1 MAEIA
6 LIGNPNTGKTT
17 LFNSLTDKYAFV
29 GNWTGVTVEKKV
41 GTLKDS
47 SIQVV
52 DLPGTYSLN
61 PLTKDEAVV
70 TNYLLNNRPD
80 LILNITNASQ
90 LKRNL
95 LLTIE
100 VLERGL
106 PVILILN
113 MIDDLRR
120 SGQDYDLDLISKRLG
135 CQVATTNARGHQGIK
150 HLHQQILNYQEIAG
164 HQLTLDYPGMLQQ
177 AIRQAAE
184 ALHEDFNYD
193 PVTARWLAI
202 EFIDQSKAVR
212 DYAQAKRLTPLLSQ
226 AAYYDAQKFADQ
238 VYETRLTFIEGL
250 LKDAARTSSRHGVPQ
265 VTNKIDKVVTD
276 PILGLPIFAGIFYL
290 MFKLSFEWVGT
301 PLSNLLDWFLSVPV
315 SNTVNHWLIQLGAL
329 APLRSLVVNGI
340 IAGVGGVLAFI
351 PQIFTLFACISL
363 LEDSGYMARAAL
375 VTDRLMQMI
384 GLNGKSFIP
393 LIIGFGCNVTGIMA
407 ARTIEQP
414 KERLITTLIMPFM
427 SCSARLPIYGL
438 IVAAF
443 FPKHQ
448 ALIVL
453 SIYFLGI
460 FVALLVAK
468 FYQALFHVKE
478 RSVFIIEL
486 PEYHLPRLDII
497 WHGTWDKGKGFIK
510 KAGTIIFAG
519 TVLIWLLSSFGPS
532 GFVTDSTKSFAAA
545 LGHGLVPFFKPI
557 GITQWQAISALFT
570 GVLAKEVITSSMMV
584 MFHTSSKAVLVA
596 ALGQFMTPVAA
607 YSMMVFVLLYIPC
620 FATLATIKGETGSTK
635 WMLFSVGMSLTV
647 AYLTSFLVFNIGSL
661 IF

>member
-1 MAEIA
+1 MPSVA

-17 LFNSLTDKYAFV
+17 LFNSLTNKYAYV

-47 SIQVV
+47 AVQIV
-52 DLPGTYSLN
+52 DLPGAYSLN

-70 TNYLLNNRPD
+70 TTYLLHNRPD

-95 LLTIE
+95 LLTIQ
-100 VLERGL
+100 VLERGI
-106 PVILILN
+106 PAILILN

-120 SGQDYDLDLISKRLG
+120 SGQSYNLDLLSERLG
-135 CQVATTNARGHQGIK
+135 CKVMATNARGHRGIK
-150 HLHQQILNYQEIAG
+150 ELHDQIANYQRVSA
-164 HQLTLDYPGMLQQ
+164 HPLQLTYPPMLQQ
-177 AIRQAAE
+177 AIRQASE
-184 ALHEDFNYD
+184 ALTADFEFE
-193 PVTARWLAI
+193 PTLARWLAI
-202 EFIDQSKAVR
+202 QFIDQNKAIR
-212 DYAQAKRLTPLLSQ
+212 KIAKQRKLTPLLSQ
-226 AAYYDAQKFADQ
+226 EKYYDAQHFADKI
-238 VYETRLTFIEGL
+238 YDTRLAFIEKL
-250 LKDAARTSSRHGVPQ
+250 LKDATETGQSQQPQLTS
-265 VTNKIDKVVTD
+265 KIDKVVTN
-276 PILGLPIFAGIFYL
+276 PILGLPIFAGIFFL
-290 MFKLSFEWVGT
+290 MFKLSFDWVGT
-301 PLSNLLDWFLSVPV
+301 PLSDLLDWFLSVPV
-315 SNTVNHWLIQLGAL
+315 SNTANHLLIQAGAIP
-329 APLRSLVVNGI
+329 ALRSLIVNGI

-414 KERLITTLIMPFM
+414 KERLVTTLIMPFM
-427 SCSARLPIYGL
+427 SCSARLPIYSL
-438 IVAAF
+438 VVAAF
-443 FPKHQ
+443 FPHHQ

-453 SIYFLGI
+453 SIYFLGVI
-460 FVALLVAK
+460 VALLVAK
-468 FYQALFHVKE
+468 LYQVLFHVKD
-478 RSVFIIEL
+478 RSVFIVEL

-519 TVLIWLLSSFGPS
+519 TVLIWLLSSFGPR
-532 GFVTDSTKSFAAA
+532 GFVTDSTASYAAS
-545 LGHGLVPFFKPI
+545 LGHALVPMFKPI
-557 GITQWQAISALFT
+557 GIVQWQAISALFT

-584 MFHTSSKAVLVA
+584 MFHTSSKAVLIT
-596 ALGQFMTPVAA
+596 ALGQFMSPVAA
-607 YSMMVFVLLYIPC
+607 YAMLAFVLLYIPC
-620 FATLATIKGETGSTK
+620 FATLATIKEETGSYK
-635 WMLFSVGMSLTV
+635 WVFFSVVSSFII
-647 AYLTSFLVFNIGSL
+647 AYVTAFILFQVGSL

>member
-1 MAEIA
+1 MADVA

-47 SIQVV
+47 DIQVV

-70 TNYLLNNRPD
+70 TNYLLANRPD

-100 VLERGL
+100 VLERGV
-106 PVILILN
+106 PTILILN

-120 SGQDYDLDLISKRLG
+120 SGQTYDLDLLSQRLG
-135 CQVATTNARGHQGIK
+135 CQVTTTNARGHQGISQ
-150 HLHQQILNYQEIAG
+150 LRQQIINYQDVA
-164 HQLTLDYPGMLQQ
+164 HHRLQLDYPPMLKQ
-177 AIRQAAE
+177 AIRQATE
-184 ALHEDFNYD
+184 ALHDDYHYD
-193 PVTARWLAI
+193 NATARWLAI
-202 EFIDQSKAVR
+202 NFIDQSRAIR
-212 DYAQAKRLTPLLSQ
+212 AYAKSHQLAPLLKQ
-226 AAYYDAQKFADQ
+226 AAYYDAQKFSKQ
-238 VYETRLTFIEGL
+238 IYETRLTFIEQL
-250 LKDAARTSSRHGVPQ
+250 LKDAAQSAVSNEPQLTS
-265 VTNKIDKVVTD
+265 KIDKVVTN

-301 PLSNLLDWFLSVPV
+301 PLSDRLDWFLSVPV
-315 SNTVNHWLIQLGAL
+315 SNTVDHFLIQVGAL
-329 APLRSLVVNGI
+329 APLRSLVVNGL

-414 KERLITTLIMPFM
+414 KERLVTSLIMPFM

-443 FPKHQ
+443 FPHHQ

-460 FVALLVAK
+460 VVALLVAK
-468 FYQALFHVKE
+468 FYQFLFHVKE
-478 RSVFIIEL
+478 RSVFIVEL

-545 LGHGLVPFFKPI
+545 LGHGLAPFFRPL
-557 GITQWQAISALFT
+557 GIVQWQAISALFT
-570 GVLAKEVITSSMMV
+570 GILAKEVITSSMMV
-584 MFHTSSKAVLVA
+584 MFHTSSKAVLIT
-596 ALGQFMTPVAA
+596 ALGQFMSPVAA
-607 YSMMVFVLLYIPC
+607 YSMMAFVLLYIPC
-620 FATLATIKGETGSTK
+620 FATLATIREETGSTK
-635 WMLFSVGMSLTV
+635 WMLFSVGMSLLI
-647 AYLTSFLVFNIGSL
+647 AYVTSFLIFQIGSL
-661 IF
+661 IV

>member
-1 MAEIA
+1 MADVA

-47 SIQVV
+47 DIQVV

-70 TNYLLNNRPD
+70 TNYLLANRPD

-100 VLERGL
+100 VLERGV
-106 PVILILN
+106 PTILILN

-120 SGQDYDLDLISKRLG
+120 SGQTYDLDLLSQRLG
-135 CQVATTNARGHQGIK
+135 CQVTTTNARGHQGISQ
-150 HLHQQILNYQEIAG
+150 LRQQIINYQDVA
-164 HQLTLDYPGMLQQ
+164 HHRLQLDYPPMLKQ
-177 AIRQAAE
+177 AIRQATE
-184 ALHEDFNYD
+184 ALQDDYHYD
-193 PVTARWLAI
+193 NATARWLAI
-202 EFIDQSKAVR
+202 NFIDQSRAIR
-212 DYAQAKRLTPLLSQ
+212 AYAKSHQLAPLLKQ
-226 AAYYDAQKFADQ
+226 AAYYDAQKFSKQ
-238 VYETRLTFIEGL
+238 IYETRLTFIEQL
-250 LKDAARTSSRHGVPQ
+250 LKDAAQSAVSNEPQLTS
-265 VTNKIDKVVTD
+265 KIDKVVTN

-301 PLSNLLDWFLSVPV
+301 PLSDRLDWFLSVPV
-315 SNTVNHWLIQLGAL
+315 SNTVDHFLIQVGAL
-329 APLRSLVVNGI
+329 APLRSLVVNGL

-414 KERLITTLIMPFM
+414 KERLVTSLIMPFM

-443 FPKHQ
+443 FPHHQ

-460 FVALLVAK
+460 VVALLVAK
-468 FYQALFHVKE
+468 FYQFLFHVKE
-478 RSVFIIEL
+478 RSVFIVEL

-545 LGHGLVPFFKPI
+545 LGHGLAPFFRPL
-557 GITQWQAISALFT
+557 GIVQWQAISALFT
-570 GVLAKEVITSSMMV
+570 GILAKEVITSSMMV
-584 MFHTSSKAVLVA
+584 MFHTSSKAVLIT
-596 ALGQFMTPVAA
+596 ALGQFMSPVAA
-607 YSMMVFVLLYIPC
+607 YSMMAFVLLYIPC
-620 FATLATIKGETGSTK
+620 FATLATIREETGSTK
-635 WMLFSVGMSLTV
+635 WMLFSVGMSLLI
-647 AYLTSFLVFNIGSL
+647 AYVTSFLIFQIGSL
-661 IF
+661 IV

>member
-1 MAEIA
+1 MADVA

-47 SIQVV
+47 DIQVV

-70 TNYLLNNRPD
+70 TNYLLANRPD

-100 VLERGL
+100 VLERGV
-106 PVILILN
+106 PTILILN

-120 SGQDYDLDLISKRLG
+120 SGQTYDLDLLSQRLG
-135 CQVATTNARGHQGIK
+135 CQVTTTNARGHQGISQ
-150 HLHQQILNYQEIAG
+150 LRQQIINYQDVA
-164 HQLTLDYPGMLQQ
+164 HHRLQLDYPPMLKQ
-177 AIRQAAE
+177 AIRQATE
-184 ALHEDFNYD
+184 ALHDDYHYD
-193 PVTARWLAI
+193 NATARWLAI
-202 EFIDQSKAVR
+202 NFIDQSRAIR
-212 DYAQAKRLTPLLSQ
+212 AYAKSHQLAPLLKQ
-226 AAYYDAQKFADQ
+226 AAYYDAQKFSKQ
-238 VYETRLTFIEGL
+238 IYETRLTFIEQL
-250 LKDAARTSSRHGVPQ
+250 LKDAAQSAVSNEPQLTS
-265 VTNKIDKVVTD
+265 KIDKVVTN

-301 PLSNLLDWFLSVPV
+301 PLSDRLDWFLSVPV
-315 SNTVNHWLIQLGAL
+315 SNTVDHFLIQVGAL
-329 APLRSLVVNGI
+329 APLRSLVVNGL

-414 KERLITTLIMPFM
+414 KERLVTSLIMPFM

-443 FPKHQ
+443 FPHHQ

-460 FVALLVAK
+460 VVALLVAK
-468 FYQALFHVKE
+468 FYQFLFHVKE
-478 RSVFIIEL
+478 RSVFIVEL

-545 LGHGLVPFFKPI
+545 LGHGLVPFFRPL
-557 GITQWQAISALFT
+557 GIVQWQAISALFT
-570 GVLAKEVITSSMMV
+570 GILAKEVITSSMMV
-584 MFHTSSKAVLVA
+584 MFHTSSKAVLIT
-596 ALGQFMTPVAA
+596 ALGQFMSPVAA
-607 YSMMVFVLLYIPC
+607 YSMMAFVLLYIPC
-620 FATLATIKGETGSTK
+620 FATLATIREETGSTK
-635 WMLFSVGMSLTV
+635 WMLFSVGMSLLI
-647 AYLTSFLVFNIGSL
+647 AYVTSFLIFQIGSL
-661 IF
+661 IV

>member
-1 MAEIA
+1 MADVA

-47 SIQVV
+47 DIQVV

-70 TNYLLNNRPD
+70 TNYLLANRPD

-106 PVILILN
+106 PTILILN

-120 SGQDYDLDLISKRLG
+120 SGQTYDLDLLSQRLG
-135 CQVATTNARGHQGIK
+135 CQVTTTNARGHQGISQ
-150 HLHQQILNYQEIAG
+150 LRQQIINYQDVA
-164 HQLTLDYPGMLQQ
+164 HHRLQLDYPPMLKQ
-177 AIRQAAE
+177 AIRQATE
-184 ALHEDFNYD
+184 ALHDDYHYD
-193 PVTARWLAI
+193 NATARWLAI
-202 EFIDQSKAVR
+202 NFIDQSRAIR
-212 DYAQAKRLTPLLSQ
+212 AYAKSHQLAPLLKQ
-226 AAYYDAQKFADQ
+226 AAYYDAQKFSKQ
-238 VYETRLTFIEGL
+238 IYETRLTFIEQL
-250 LKDAARTSSRHGVPQ
+250 LKDAAQSAVSNEPQLTS
-265 VTNKIDKVVTD
+265 KIDKVVTN

-301 PLSNLLDWFLSVPV
+301 PLSDRLDWFLSVPV
-315 SNTVNHWLIQLGAL
+315 SNTVDHFLIQVGAL
-329 APLRSLVVNGI
+329 APLRSLVVNGL

-414 KERLITTLIMPFM
+414 KERLVTSLIMPFM

-443 FPKHQ
+443 FPHHQ

-460 FVALLVAK
+460 VVALLVAK
-468 FYQALFHVKE
+468 FYQFLFHVKE
-478 RSVFIIEL
+478 RSVFIVEL

-545 LGHGLVPFFKPI
+545 LGHGLAPFFRPL
-557 GITQWQAISALFT
+557 GIVQWQAISALFT
-570 GVLAKEVITSSMMV
+570 GILAKEVITSSMMV
-584 MFHTSSKAVLVA
+584 MFHTSSKAVLIT
-596 ALGQFMTPVAA
+596 ALGQFMSPVAA
-607 YSMMVFVLLYIPC
+607 YSMMTFVLLYIPC
-620 FATLATIKGETGSTK
+620 FATLATIREETGSTK
-635 WMLFSVGMSLTV
+635 WMLFSVGMSLLI
-647 AYLTSFLVFNIGSL
+647 AYVTSFLIFQIGSL
-661 IF
+661 IV

>member
-1 MAEIA
+1 MADVV

-47 SIQVV
+47 DIQVV

-70 TNYLLNNRPD
+70 TNYLLANRPD

-106 PVILILN
+106 PTILILN

-120 SGQDYDLDLISKRLG
+120 SGQTYDLDLLSQRLG
-135 CQVATTNARGHQGIK
+135 CQVTTTNARGHQGISQ
-150 HLHQQILNYQEIAG
+150 LRQQIINYQDVA
-164 HQLTLDYPGMLQQ
+164 HHRLQLDYPPMLKQ
-177 AIRQAAE
+177 AIRQATE
-184 ALHEDFNYD
+184 ALHDDYHYD
-193 PVTARWLAI
+193 NATARWLAI
-202 EFIDQSKAVR
+202 NFIDQSRAIR
-212 DYAQAKRLTPLLSQ
+212 AYAKSHQLTPLLKQ
-226 AAYYDAQKFADQ
+226 AAYYDAQKFSKQ
-238 VYETRLTFIEGL
+238 IYETRLTFIEQL
-250 LKDAARTSSRHGVPQ
+250 LKDAAQSAVSNEPRLTS
-265 VTNKIDKVVTD
+265 KIDKVVTN

-301 PLSNLLDWFLSVPV
+301 PLSDRLDWFLSVPV
-315 SNTVNHWLIQLGAL
+315 SNTVDHFLIQVGAL
-329 APLRSLVVNGI
+329 APLRSLVVNGL

-414 KERLITTLIMPFM
+414 KERLVTSLIMPFM

-443 FPKHQ
+443 FPHHQ

-460 FVALLVAK
+460 VVALLVAK
-468 FYQALFHVKE
+468 FYQFLFHVKE
-478 RSVFIIEL
+478 RSVFIVEL

-545 LGHGLVPFFKPI
+545 LGHGLVPFFRPL
-557 GITQWQAISALFT
+557 GIVQWQAISALFT
-570 GVLAKEVITSSMMV
+570 GILAKEVITSSMMV
-584 MFHTSSKAVLVA
+584 MFHTSSKAVLIT
-596 ALGQFMTPVAA
+596 ALGQFMSPVAA
-607 YSMMVFVLLYIPC
+607 YSMMAFVLLYIPC
-620 FATLATIKGETGSTK
+620 FATLATIREETGSTK
-635 WMLFSVGMSLTV
+635 WMLFSVGMSLLI
-647 AYLTSFLVFNIGSL
+647 AYVTSFLIFQIGSL
-661 IF
+661 IV